1 MYSQC
6 HDTSGEHLV
15 QFYENDA
22 FLIDGISEYIG
33 SAIAAGDVGIVIATR
48 PHLVSLEEKLSQRG
62 LLRQP
67 QTGNI
72 RYISIE
78 ADQMLPL
85 FMVGGSPDEARF
97 TQVIGGIISDVAHW
111 HQGKIRVFGEMVA
124 ILCGEEAASL
134 CSEDRHAAA
143 IHVEQCF
150 NRLLLQ
156 HRFSLLCGYPIDAFP
171 REQDAKAFHEVCSLH
186 TSVIPTEQ
194 YNASAGIDELQRTV
208 ASLQQKAFS
217 LVTEVNQRLLIEQ
230 ALREV
235 NFDRLTGLPN
245 RNVLQDRLQME
256 IRKAHRDKRSLAL
269 LFIDLDHFKEVNDTL
284 GHHTGDI
291 LLKQVARRLTESV
304 RENDTVARLG
314 GDEFTII
321 LSEVDDP
328 DMAGQVAEHILH
340 RLTEPF
346 QLGSDRAYISASI
359 GITLCPQD
367 ADNVAELLR
376 NADQAMYGAKNLGR
390 NRATYF
396 TRSMQEAAQKR
407 RKLSNELREAVS
419 GKQLHLAYQPII
431 ALASGRIHK
440 AEALIRWQHPVR
452 GVINPAEFIPVA
464 EHTGMIVDIGEWVFY
479 EAATHA
485 ARWRKLCPG
494 FQISINVSPAQFQ
507 RMRNARFNWSQH
519 LLKGKRAQ
527 KGVPMEISVEIT
539 EGLLLDASAAVTSQ
553 LLAFRDAGIQISL
566 DDFGTGYSSLA
577 YLRKFDIDYLKIDQS
592 FVIDIENNPNNL
604 ALCEAIIVMA
614 HKLGLKV
621 VAEGVETTKQRDML
635 KNAGCDFAQGYLFSK
650 AVPADQFERLLR
662 SSISRSDWY
671 VA

>member
-33 SAIAAGDVGIVIATR
+33 SAIAAGDVGIVIATK
-48 PHLVSLEEKLSQRG
+48 PHLFSLEEKLSQRG

-72 RYISIE
+72 RYIAIE

-85 FMVGGSPDEARF
+85 FMVGGLPDEARF
-97 TQVIGGIISDVAHW
+97 TRVIGSIIGDVAHW

-124 ILCGEEAASL
+124 ILCGEKAASL

-143 IHVEQCF
+143 IHVEKCF
-150 NRLLLQ
+150 NGLLLE

-171 REQDAKAFHEVCSLH
+171 REQDARAFHEVCSLH

-194 YNASAGIDELQRTV
+194 YNASAGVDELQRTV

-245 RNVLQDRLQME
+245 RSVLQDRLQME
-256 IRKAHRDKRSLAL
+256 IRKAHRGKLSLAL

-291 LLKQVARRLTESV
+291 LLKQVAQRLTESV

-314 GDEFTII
+314 GDEFTVI
-321 LSEVDDP
+321 LSEIEDP
-328 DMAGQVAEHILH
+328 TVASQVADHILH
-340 RLTEPF
+340 KLTEPF
-346 QLGSDRAYISASI
+346 QLGSDKAYISASI

-367 ADNVAELLR
+367 ADSVAELLR
-376 NADQAMYGAKNLGR
+376 NADQAMYGAKKLGR

-407 RKLSNELREAVS
+407 RRLSNELREAVS
-419 GKQLHLAYQPII
+419 GMQLYLVYQPIVT
-431 ALASGRIHK
+431 LVSGRIHK

-452 GVINPAEFIPVA
+452 GVISPEEFIPVA

-485 ARWRKLCPG
+485 TRWRKLCPD

-507 RMRNARFNWSQH
+507 QMRSARFNWSQH
-519 LLKGKRAQ
+519 LLKGERAQ

-592 FVIDIENNPNNL
+592 FVLDIENNPNNL

-635 KNAGCDFAQGYLFSK
+635 KNAGCDFAQGYLFSRP
-650 AVPADQFERLLR
+650 VPADRFERLLR
-662 SSISRSDWY
+662 SSTSRSN
-671 VA
+671 

>member
-1 MYSQC
+1 VPAVYSHG

-33 SAIAAGDVGIVIATR
+33 SAIAVGDVGIVIATK
-48 PHLVSLEEKLSQRG
+48 PHLSSLEEKLSQRG
-62 LLRQP
+62 LLKP
-67 QTGNI
+67 TQTGDI
-72 RYISIE
+72 RYISVE
-78 ADQMLPL
+78 ADRMLPL
-85 FMVGGSPDEARF
+85 FMVGGMPDEARF
-97 TQVIGGIISDVAHW
+97 TQVIGGIIADAARR

-124 ILCGEEAASL
+124 ILCGQEAAPL
-134 CSEDRHAAA
+134 RPEDRHAAA
-143 IHVEQCF
+143 IHVEKCF
-150 NRLLLQ
+150 NRLLVQ

-171 REQDAKAFHEVCSLH
+171 TEQDAKAFHEVCSLH

-194 YNASAGIDELQRTV
+194 YNAEAGFDEVQRTV

-235 NFDRLTGLPN
+235 NFDKLTGLPN
-245 RNVLQDRLQME
+245 RSVLQDRLQME
-256 IRKAHRDKRSLAL
+256 IRKAHRDKRSVAL
-269 LFIDLDHFKEVNDTL
+269 LFIDLDHFKEINDTL

-291 LLKQVARRLTESV
+291 LLKQVAQRLTASV

-314 GDEFTII
+314 GDEFTVI
-321 LSEVDDP
+321 LSEIDDP
-328 DMAGQVAEHILH
+328 AVAGEVAEQLLH

-346 QLGSDRAYISASI
+346 QLGSDRAYVSASI

-367 ADNVAELLR
+367 ADSVAELLR

-419 GKQLHLAYQPII
+419 GKQLHLMYQPIVE
-431 ALASGRIHK
+431 LASGKIHK
-440 AEALIRWQHPVR
+440 AEALLRWHHPVR
-452 GVINPAEFIPVA
+452 GVISPAEFIPVA

-479 EAATHA
+479 EAAAHA
-485 ARWRKLCPG
+485 TRWRKLRRD

-507 RMRNARFNWSQH
+507 RQRDARFNWPQH

-527 KGVPMEISVEIT
+527 TDMPMEILVEIT
-539 EGLLLDASAAVTSQ
+539 EGLLLDASVAVTKQ

-577 YLRKFDIDYLKIDQS
+577 YLRKFDIDFLKIDQS
-592 FVIDIENNPNNL
+592 FVLDLEDNPNNL

-621 VAEGVETTKQRDML
+621 VAEGVETKMQKDML

-650 AVPADQFERLLR
+650 PVPADQFERLLR
-662 SSISRSDWY
+662 SSVSHSR
-671 VA
+671 